1 MLKKISS
8 KSKKECFIC
17 YDEINSPLKLMNT
30 YIIHRKCNCNEY
42 IHKSCL
48 NKCLLKKNA
57 CPLCNTPLNNNKAIL
72 LNNYITRYNSDTV
85 IFRGSI
91 YRIYT
96 YNNNAFFI
104 FFKFFCYQI
113 IITISSIT
121 FAILLFVLSIYYYT
135 RFHELLLNGD
145 IIISGNLLR
154 HLSTFLSN
162 LRSSSVLG

>member
-1 MLKKISS
+1 MLKTISS
-8 KSKKECFIC
+8 KSNKECFIC
-17 YDEINSPLKLMNT
+17 YDEINSPLELINT
-30 YIIHRKCNCNEY
+30 YIIDRKCNCNEY

-48 NKCLLKKNA
+48 DKCLLKKNA
-57 CPLCNTPLNNNKAIL
+57 CPLCNTPINNNKTIL
-72 LNNYITRYNSDTV
+72 LNNDITSYNGDTV

-91 YRIYT
+91 YTVYT
-96 YNNNAFFI
+96 YNNNVFYI
-104 FFKFFCYQI
+104 FLKFFCYQI
-113 IITISSIT
+113 FITISSIT
-121 FAILLFVLSIYYYT
+121 IAILLFVFSIYYYT